1 MLTMGKSMKI
11 SKNNNQKRINQK
23 LTWGGLYLFYKELNY
38 NSILKNIKQTTKI
51 TNRSISIFS

>member
-23 LTWGGLYLFYKELNY
+23 LTGGGLYLFYKELNY
-38 NSILKNIKQTTKI
+38 NSILKNIKQTTER
-51 TNRSISIFS
+51 TNRNIRCFS